1 MHAWHESDGGWVFE
15 TWQEVPKSKFEPN
28 RASSI
33 GGIGNQIST
42 AHAHNWSYEL
52 SYKII
57 MVPKQCPLLRYT
69 FWYLICCAA
78 CFGSRD
84 NSKYHT
90 NHLPSHPQTYALHDR
105 DRIFFDCLTPASRL
119 RRSASVWTRD
129 GMPGTVQSGAMPF
142 AVAIFWT
149 KSRLLPVFTCILALS
164 ATYFGNFARCAL
176 VWSRTPM
183 ILCLSNAR
191 SWYLHFGISFV
202 ALRALVREIIPN
214 TIHTHPHTWP
224 NSDFH
229 RLFDSGFAPSAL
241 SLRLN

>member
-1 MHAWHESDGGWVFE
+1 
-15 TWQEVPKSKFEPN
+15 
-28 RASSI
+28 
-33 GGIGNQIST
+33 
-42 AHAHNWSYEL
+42 
-52 SYKII
+52 
-57 MVPKQCPLLRYT
+57 MVPKQCPLLRST

-78 CFGSRD
+78 CFGTI
-84 NSKYHT
+84 HT
-90 NHLPSHPQTYALHDR
+90 HLPSHPQTYVLHDR
-105 DRIFFDCLTPASRL
+105 DRIFFDCSTPASRL

-129 GMPGTVQSGAMPF
+129 GMPGMIQSGAMPF
-142 AVAIFWT
+142 AVFANCPSSELT

-164 ATYFGNFARCAL
+164 AIYFGSFARRAL
-176 VWSRTPM
+176 VRSCTPM
-183 ILCLSNAR
+183 IWCLSNAR
-191 SWYLHFGISFV
+191 SGDLHFGISFV